1 MEKLTQEKEVR
12 RLTDEQ
18 AEKKAAASKAKKE
31 AKKKEQKLKR
41 RRRNVLLVMG
51 EIVLMLILAIG
62 CFGVNLLNAMQHE
75 DTGEVYK
82 ASVVAGTETVM
93 KSTQIEVTNDVGEI
107 IGTTSIE
114 IPTVVDS
121 EGFRNILVLGKDA
134 HNNTDVIIIVSI
146 SKATGNIKM
155 VSILRDTIMRMEEGT
170 TRHTYDKANAQY
182 VQSDVTSM
190 LSMINR
196 NLDLDIDEYVVV
208 DWYGVA
214 VAITQ
219 LGGIELTI
227 PRGDMLGDFWGYHT
241 ETMRF
246 TGIVEPWIDQ
256 PGTYNMLGTHAVA
269 YCRMRYRGIE
279 DDGRA
284 AHHREVISKCLDKA
298 KGILAQG
305 DINRLINVANTA
317 LSNCKTNITLPN
329 LLYTITQLSTFNVGE
344 TRQFPMDYTSG
355 RHLGNYYSKYGA
367 VDVMVAND
375 FAGEVTSLHEFLFND
390 TTYQPSEFI
399 RNISYQMHKDMLG
412 E

>member
-1 MEKLTQEKEVR
+1 
-12 RLTDEQ
+12 
-18 AEKKAAASKAKKE
+18 
-31 AKKKEQKLKR
+31 
-41 RRRNVLLVMG
+41 MG
-51 EIVLMLILAIG
+51 EIVLMLVLAIG

-82 ASVVAGTETVM
+82 ASVVGGTETVM
-93 KSTQIEVTNDVGEI
+93 KSTQVEVTNDAGEI

-114 IPTVVDS
+114 IPTVIES
-121 EGFRNILVLGKDA
+121 EGYRNILVLGKDA

-146 SKATGNIKM
+146 SNATGNIKM

-182 VQSDVTSM
+182 VQSDVTAM

-219 LGGIELTI
+219 LGGIEMTI
-227 PRGDMLGDFWGYHT
+227 PNWDVLKHFWGYHT
-241 ETMRF
+241 ETMEK

-269 YCRMRYRGIE
+269 FCRIRYDGYE

-284 AHHREVISKCLDKA
+284 AHHREVIAKCLDKA

-305 DINRLINVANTA
+305 DINRLIMVANTA

-329 LLYTITQLSTFNVGE
+329 ILYTITQLGTFNMGE
-344 TRQFPMDYTSG
+344 TRQFPVSYTSG

-375 FAGEVTSLHEFLFND
+375 FAGEVASLHEFLFND
-390 TTYQPSEFI
+390 TSYQPSEFI
-399 RNISYQMHKDMLG
+399 KNISYQMYLDMNG
-412 E
+412 S